1 MPVIFGGALVS
12 LLVLVG
18 VFGLL
23 VLHRTAGINLRAF
36 LASFAEKSGFRR
48 WFFRAIGL
56 TALVGAIDHVVHRF
70 RQAIATAL
78 APTLPLIGR
87 WLQALGSAAHWTYKE
102 YGDWATHWAD
112 NFAWFRHRTLPH
124 EINRKVVPVK
134 IAAAHAGALAGRVN
148 EREKA
153 DRKRFAR
160 GIDRLKRETGLLAGI
175 LLGIDVLVR
184 GSHAHAHHHTH
195 THDIPRIRDRDIP
208 RLKDRTSAHGHELAR
223 HRSRLKRIE
232 KLLAELVGGLV
243 VYRVLARV
251 APWLFCRNWK
261 VLGRAICGMR
271 PDSLANLLALLL
283 GAWALSDLRRTARL
297 AEDALDFV
305 TGVVWDAASIG
316 DRPKGRFTID

>member
-78 APTLPLIGR
+78 APTLPLLGR

-124 EINRKVVPVK
+124 EINKKVVPVK
-134 IAAAHAGALAGRVN
+134 IAAAHAGELAGRVGAR
-148 EREKA
+148 ERA
-153 DRKRFAR
+153 HSKRFEH
-160 GIDRLKRETGLLAGI
+160 GIDRLRRETGLLAGI
-175 LLGIDVLVR
+175 LLGIDILVKR
-184 GSHAHAHHHTH
+184 HHAKGHHYDHTH
-195 THDIPRIRDRDIP
+195 TLPHAAAGAEAAGREAA
-208 RLKDRTSAHGHELAR
+208 RLGKVVTRHGAL
-223 HRSRLKRIE
+223 LKRSW
-232 KLLAELVGGLV
+232 
-243 VYRVLARV
+243 
-251 APWLFCRNWK
+251 PWSIRL
-261 VLGRAICGMR
+261 IS
-271 PDSLANLLALLL
+271 P
-283 GAWALSDLRRTARL
+283 RRRSCPRKPWT
-297 AEDALDFV
+297 
-305 TGVVWDAASIG
+305 
-316 DRPKGRFTID
+316 